1 LSRVQPGSRIRLQA
15 EAGSVTPA
23 EQIAKAERAQRAMDE
38 FITPLLT
45 ETRDV
50 YARRIVEIATTELGK
65 ESRTDKITALST
77 AIRILDE
84 LEQGIAA
91 VLMDGE
97 IAKQDRLRADKLE
110 NMTPA
115 ERRLFGLVPAR

>member
-1 LSRVQPGSRIRLQA
+1 
-15 EAGSVTPA
+15 VTPA